1 MAVVPPARSASHR
14 RIVIEAGAV
23 GLALGLLVVLPWVA
37 GGLSA
42 AAAVGATWL
51 GLSVRSD
58 LDTFER
64 GLARDG
70 LDDPALRRSI
80 DGEARWAWGL
90 GAGAVTLAGA
100 AVALWLW
107 EPSVDQATPAG
118 AIESGP
124 GRVGFAF

>member
-1 MAVVPPARSASHR
+1 MVPARTQG
-14 RIVIEAGAV
+14 AGAWAESLRV
-23 GLALGLLVVLPWVA
+23 PVESPGQRDRLPWVA

-51 GLSVRSD
+51 GLSARAD
-58 LDTFER
+58 LDAFER

-70 LDDPALRRSI
+70 LDDAALRRSI
-80 DGEARWAWGL
+80 DREARWAWGL

-107 EPSVDQATPAG
+107 EPSPDGGAPAG
-118 AIESGP
+118 AIDAGP
-124 GRVGFAF
+124 ARVGFAF